1 MVYLAKPGQ
10 AGGYELEMVG
20 ADEEI
25 DEAVRTSVSALVKD
39 EELAR
44 SLAQFLISART
55 ALPSQDKTTWMIDEL
70 LEHQKVE
77 RP

>member
-1 MVYLAKPGQ
+1 
-10 AGGYELEMVG
+10 MVG

-25 DEAVRTSVSALVKD
+25 DEAVRAAVSALVKD

-44 SLAQFLISART
+44 SLAQFLIGART
-55 ALPSQDKTTWMIDEL
+55 ALPSQDRTTWMIDEL

-77 RP
+77 RS

>member
-1 MVYLAKPGQ
+1 
-10 AGGYELEMVG
+10 MVG

-25 DEAVRTSVSALVKD
+25 DEAVREAVGALVKD

-70 LEHQKVE
+70 LDHQKAE
-77 RP
+77 RS

>member
-1 MVYLAKPGQ
+1 
-10 AGGYELEMVG
+10 MVG

-25 DEAVRTSVSALVKD
+25 DEAVRAAVGALVKD

-44 SLAQFLISART
+44 SLAQFLIGARD

-70 LEHQKVE
+70 LDHQKVE
-77 RP
+77 RS